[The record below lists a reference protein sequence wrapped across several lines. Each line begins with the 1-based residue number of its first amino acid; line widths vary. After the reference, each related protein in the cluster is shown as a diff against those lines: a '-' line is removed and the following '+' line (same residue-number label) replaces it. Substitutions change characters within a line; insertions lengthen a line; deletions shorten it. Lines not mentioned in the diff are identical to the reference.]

1 MAKKI
6 SKNLKKS
13 ILKAL
18 GTATEPLPTDAI
30 AERIADDPGLS
41 RNQHKTPSQVAY
53 ILKQLQREFPAL
65 IEETPLGTNGI
76 SQHGKVR
83 TKNGFHA
90 PTLAMDFLEE
100 VLEKKV
106 PGGMKQLTVNLPPEC
121 IEYLAHRKERDGL
134 SPGRVF
140 EELIKTDM
148 AVQSDGTE

>member
-30 AERIADDPGLS
+30 AERIADDPQLS
-41 RNQHKTPSQVAY
+41 AGQHKTPSQIAF
-53 ILKQLQREFPAL
+53 IMKQLQREFPDL
-65 IEETPLGTNGI
+65 IEETTMGTNGI
-76 SQHGKVR
+76 SQHGKIR

-90 PTLAMDFLEE
+90 PALALDFLDE
-100 VLEKKV
+100 VLEKKA
-106 PGGMKQLTVNLPPEC
+106 PGGMKQLTVNLPLDC
-121 IEYLAHRKERDGL
+121 IEYLAGRKAEGL

-140 EELIKTDM
+140 EELIRTDM
-148 AVQSDGTE
+148 AVQKNATE